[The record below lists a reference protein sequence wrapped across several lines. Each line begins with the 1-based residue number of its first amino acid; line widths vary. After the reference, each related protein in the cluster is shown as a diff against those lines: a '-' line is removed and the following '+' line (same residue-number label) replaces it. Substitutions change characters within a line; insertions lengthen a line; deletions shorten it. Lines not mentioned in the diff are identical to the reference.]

1 MAPRE
6 EPESVYPSRT
16 GELNAP
22 GSHRELSERM
32 PRHPR
37 GEIPNAGGRPPN
49 RLGRVAHR
57 IYICSAEGN
66 TGKSTVALGAL
77 DTLSRR
83 ATRVGV
89 FRPISRSTEE
99 RDYVLD
105 LLLAH
110 DGVVPIEY
118 DEAIGVSYDEVHA
131 DPDAGARHDRA
142 ALQGGRGAL
151 RRRRHHRLRLHRC
164 RQSRPSSATTPAS
177 PRTSAPPCCS
187 CSAAASA
194 RAAGASERLGH
205 AERAHRRRARPA
217 HRARHRGARPRA
229 RDPPRHRREPRRPRA
244 ARRHRR
250 PGRRGRAVGG
260 RRRRRASRRS
270 PRHPSPCGPSPRT
283 RTSSPRRC
291 ARSWRPSTA
300 SCTRATPTCS
310 TARRSA
316 S

>member
-6 EPESVYPSRT
+6 EPESVYPSRK

-22 GSHRELSERM
+22 GFISSSASGCRDR
-32 PRHPR
+32 PR

-118 DEAIGVSYDEVHA
+118 DDAIGVSYDDVHA

-151 RRRRHHRLRLHRC
+151 RRRRHHRLRLHRR
-164 RQSRPSSATTPAS
+164 RQPHR
-177 PRTSAPPCCS
+177 
-187 CSAAASA
+187 A
-194 RAAGASERLGH
+194 RLQ
-205 AERAHRRRARPA
+205 RAHR
-217 HRARHRGARPRA
+217 G
-229 RDPPRHRREPRRPRA
+229 EPRRPRA
-244 ARRHRR
+244 ARARRPRR
-250 PGRRGRAVGG
+250 PGPRRLRAARARGAAHA
-260 RRRRRASRRS
+260 RRARAAR
-270 PRHPSPCGPSPRT
+270 P
-283 RTSSPRRC
+283 SSPS
-291 ARSWRPSTA
+291 RSSRASTRPS
-300 SCTRATPTCS
+300 
-310 TARRSA
+310 SA
-316 S
+316 SS